1 MRVSIDSATCQG
13 HGRCYDLAP
22 DLFGEDEE
30 GYAVLTDLTADDES
44 ALAVTDD
51 RLGLGEDAVEVYKR
65 NVLIL
70 AIAGWAADQVLDR

>member
-30 GYAVLTDLTADDES
+30 GYATLTALTADGEVPAGREGDVRLAAANCPES
-44 ALAVTDD
+44 AVLVHEEA
-51 RLGLGEDAVEVYKR
+51 RL
-65 NVLIL
+65 
-70 AIAGWAADQVLDR
+70 

>member
-30 GYAVLTDLTADDES
+30 GYAVLTALTADRDVPAGREGDVRLAAANCPES
-44 ALAVTDD
+44 A
-51 RLGLGEDAVEVYKR
+51 
-65 NVLIL
+65 VLVHEE
-70 AIAGWAADQVLDR
+70 AHA